1 MPTSKIWALEAKMAT
16 QTGYKTSEL
25 GIIPQDWD
33 VVELGKVCDIDTEN
47 LTSNTDLDYEFDY
60 ISLEQIDN
68 GHLLNTEKYKFKD
81 APSRARRVVRKND
94 VLISTVRPNL
104 MSHYYVK
111 NEVRDL
117 ICSTGF
123 SVVRGTNKL
132 NMPYLYHHLFAN
144 IINSQINLVV
154 VGSNYPAINSHDIK
168 NLKIPLPSTPEQ
180 TAIATALSD
189 TDELISSL
197 QRLIAKKKAIKLS
210 AMQNLLSGKIRLPEF
225 AQRTDGSPKTMRQ
238 TELGLLPED
247 WEIRRVGDF
256 TDCTAGGTPS
266 TQVSSYWGGE
276 IPWMSSG
283 ELHLKQVYDVVG
295 RITEKGLENSSTK
308 FVPANSVLIGL
319 AGQGKTRGTVAISK
333 IPLCTNQSIAAIFPT
348 DEFNSTF
355 LFYNLE
361 NRYDELRALSTG
373 DGGRGGLNLTI
384 IRNVLVKFPSLPEQ
398 TTIAQL
404 LSDMDAEIEALECRL
419 KKTQALKQGMMQ
431 TLLTGKIRL
440 PLE

>member
-1 MPTSKIWALEAKMAT
+1 MAT
-16 QTGYKTSEL
+16 QTGYKASEL
-25 GIIPQDWD
+25 GMIPQDWEIRRIGD
-33 VVELGKVCDIDTEN
+33 FAPLQRGFDLPNSEIQSGDYPVVYSNGIGNYHNCYTVKSPCIATGRSGTLGKVHYVEQDCWVHN
-47 LTSNTDLDYEFDY
+47 TSLWVTKFDNCEPKFIYFLFQKIGFERFASGSGVPTLNRNDAHEFK
-60 ISLEQIDN
+60 IALP
-68 GHLLNTEKYKFKD
+68 K
-81 APSRARRVVRKND
+81 
-94 VLISTVRPNL
+94 ST
-104 MSHYYVK
+104 
-111 NEVRDL
+111 
-117 ICSTGF
+117 
-123 SVVRGTNKL
+123 
-132 NMPYLYHHLFAN
+132 A
-144 IINSQINLVV
+144 
-154 VGSNYPAINSHDIK
+154 
-168 NLKIPLPSTPEQ
+168 EQ

-189 TDELISSL
+189 TDALISSL
-197 QRLIAKKKAIKLS
+197 QTLIVKKQAIKLS

-225 AQRTDGSPKTMRQ
+225 AKRPDGSPKTTRQ
-238 TELGLLPED
+238 TELGCVPED

-283 ELHLKQVYDVVG
+283 ELHLKQVYNVAG
-295 RITEKGLENSSTK
+295 RITQKGLENSSTK

-333 IPLCTNQSIAAIFPT
+333 ISLCTNQSIAAIFPT

-398 TTIAQL
+398 TAIAQL

-419 KKTQALKQGMMQ
+419 KKTQSLKQGMMQ
-431 TLLTGKIRL
+431 ALLTGKIRL

>member
-1 MPTSKIWALEAKMAT
+1 MAT
-16 QTGYKTSEL
+16 QTDYKTSEL
-25 GIIPQDWD
+25 GMIPQDWD

-47 LTSNTDLDYEFDY
+47 LTSNTDSDYEFDY

-189 TDELISSL
+189 TDALISSL
-197 QRLIAKKKAIKLS
+197 QTLIAKKQAIKLS

-225 AQRTDGSPKTMRQ
+225 AQRTDGSPKTTRQ
-238 TELGLLPED
+238 TELGCVPED
-247 WEIRRVGDF
+247 WEVVELGEVGEII
-256 TDCTAGGTPS
+256 TGSTPS
-266 TQVSSYWGGE
+266 TNKAELWNGE
-276 IPWMSSG
+276 IVWITPTDIGESKDIYSSERQITKQG
-283 ELHLKQVYDVVG
+283 LNSIRKLPKDTLLVTCIASIGKNAVLKVNGACNQQINAIIPSISFDVNF
-295 RITEKGLENSSTK
+295 LYYYFENTK
-308 FVPANSVLIGL
+308 PALKSL
-319 AGQGKTRGTVAISK
+319 AGITATLIMSK
-333 IPLCTNQSIAAIFPT
+333 A
-348 DEFNSTF
+348 
-355 LFYNLE
+355 LF
-361 NRYDELRALSTG
+361 
-373 DGGRGGLNLTI
+373 
-384 IRNVLVKFPSLPEQ
+384 
-398 TTIAQL
+398 
-404 LSDMDAEIEALECRL
+404 
-419 KKTQALKQGMMQ
+419 
-431 TLLTGKIRL
+431 
-440 PLE
+440 